1 MKQNS
6 TIIRPSP
13 GLIEK
18 VMRSLREELNDYKAS
33 AFFCSAEEIKPSVRT
48 VDERGSMVRMTIDR
62 RLGDRISI
70 EPHGSWFDVS
80 FGEKCILASVS
91 EASKDFA
98 RRRYDRSRSDRASG
112 DIDSSLLKI
121 ILSCRIGELRS
132 EYVAKPIDA
141 FDFAGNRIKVVA
153 RLAGGNVVE
162 FGGIAGRDE
171 EGVDFIYLIVGRQM
185 TLGEIGERWPE
196 AKRVLL
202 HELGHTV
209 DPGRVLQKYGGG
221 PKERIRKLGFDSIE
235 QAEIAESQFIS
246 EGDEA
251 SARMAAEAIS
261 RAYSGYAGDPQEI
274 RAESTAILYEMRKW
288 IVTEWLPEHVR
299 PLPSSMVWGVIR
311 RRSRGTPRGRWLAWM
326 EERDQ
331 AKLLAYVTQALM
343 EEGLVS

>member
-1 MKQNS
+1 
-6 TIIRPSP
+6 
-13 GLIEK
+13 
-18 VMRSLREELNDYKAS
+18 MRSLREELNDFKTS
-33 AFFCSAEEIKPSVRT
+33 SFFHSAEEIKPSVRA
-48 VDERGSMVRMTIDR
+48 VDEGDSMVRMTIDR
-62 RLGDRISI
+62 RLGDRIVV

-91 EASKDFA
+91 EAAKDFA
-98 RRRYDRSRSDRASG
+98 RRRYDRSRSDKASS
-112 DIDSSLLKI
+112 DIDRALMRI
-121 ILSCRIGELRS
+121 VLSCRIDDLRS

-162 FGGIAGRDE
+162 FGGVAGRDE
-171 EGVDFIYLIVGRQM
+171 DGVDFVYLIVGRHM
-185 TLGEIGERWPE
+185 TIGEIGDMWPQ
-196 AKRVLL
+196 AKRVLV

-221 PKERIRKLGFDSIE
+221 PRERIKKLGFDSIE

-251 SARMAAEAIS
+251 SARMAAEAIN
-261 RAYSGYAGDPQEI
+261 RAYSGYTGDPQEI

-288 IVTEWLPEHVR
+288 IVTEWLPEHAR

-326 EERDQ
+326 DERSQ
-331 AKLLAYVTQALM
+331 AKMLAYIVQALM